1 MWNSI
6 GKIFGAVL
14 VALLI
19 YSYLT
24 QDWVEYKCNLQD
36 RSGNYVVDDLVYLYK
51 KGGVQHDW
59 GFKGKDDYASFG
71 HKHTVVEGKTFIS
84 YLREGIYSYKL
95 NKDDLTI
102 HYRLGD
108 LNGQCKK
115 VGFFDS
121 IEFNS
126 YETKEFTVT
135 AIE

>member
-1 MWNSI
+1 MWDKV
-6 GKIFGAVL
+6 GKTFGAIFT
-14 VALLI
+14 ALLL
-19 YSYLT
+19 YSYFT

-36 RSGNYVVDDLVYLYK
+36 RSGNSLAEEMIYLYK

-59 GFKGKDDYASFG
+59 GYKDDSDYESFG
-71 HKHTVVEGKTFIS
+71 HKHKVIEGKTFIS

-108 LNGQCKK
+108 LKGQCKK
-115 VGFFDS
+115 VGFFES

-126 YETKEFTVT
+126 YETKEFTLE
-135 AIE
+135 AL